1 MAITAKQI
9 KELREKTGAGM
20 LDCKKA
26 LVETEGN
33 IEKAIDFLRKKGI
46 AKAEKKSGRIAA
58 EGIVVAVVSD
68 DKKSGVILEFNSET
82 DFVAKEAS
90 FNELA
95 SKIAKNILEN
105 NYKTV
110 EELKMAELEGKTIDI
125 LVKELIA
132 RIGEN
137 MNIRRFSKIT
147 SEDGFVSTYIHMGG
161 KLGVIL
167 KAVGEPTEEN
177 QAAAKD
183 VAMHIAAMSPKFLKR
198 DEVSEEELL
207 REKEI
212 YREEMKNSGKPE
224 NIIGK
229 IVDGKM
235 RKYYEL
241 NCLVEQ
247 KFVKDSDKT
256 ITEFIKGKFDI
267 VKYDKF
273 VLGEGIEK
281 KEENFAEEVLN
292 QIK

>member
-1 MAITAKQI
+1 MAITAKQV

-26 LVETEGN
+26 LVETDGN
-33 IEKAIDFLRKKGI
+33 IENAIDFLRKKGI
-46 AKAEKKSGRIAA
+46 AKAEKKAGRIAA
-58 EGIVVAVVSD
+58 EGIVVAALSD
-68 DKKSGVILEFNSET
+68 DKKAGVILEFNSET

-90 FNELA
+90 FKELA
-95 SKIAKNILEN
+95 SKIANVILEN
-105 NYKTV
+105 DYKTV
-110 EELKMAELEGKTIDI
+110 EELKASEIEGKTIEI

-137 MNIRRFSKIT
+137 MNIRRFVKLTSK
-147 SEDGFVSTYIHMGG
+147 EGFVATYIHMGG

-167 KAVGEPTEEN
+167 KADGEANDEN
-177 QAAAKD
+177 EAAAKD

-198 DEVSEEELL
+198 DEVSEEELS
-207 REKEI
+207 REREI
-212 YREEMKNSGKPE
+212 HKEEMKASGKPE
-224 NIIGK
+224 NIIEK
-229 IVDGKM
+229 IVEGKM

-247 KFVKDSDKT
+247 KFVKDADKT
-256 ITEFIKGKFDI
+256 VAEFIKGKFDI

-281 KEENFAEEVLN
+281 KEENFAEEVAN